1 MVTIPSRIARVR
13 DFIKTLR
20 YRPTERL
27 WISDIA
33 KPACPIVDNFEATL
47 EMTVNTNIIRID
59 IVDSFVAFFDRV
71 FPLIGSLI
79 DTVIMAWVN
88 TVSDI
93 IHLSDTRKMI
103 LHADL
108 YDTLNVSK
116 MLTLGWIFYLESS
129 FTDIIMME
137 RRGIIN
143 ISSKLS
149 DSLVSKLYVYPEDI
163 LPVGVTKSYRFIY
176 RINSSLSD
184 LVYLLFKTFLGF
196 SSSFSDSL
204 SGTKIYA
211 SIQDTLSIS
220 KTFKPLM
227 IFNRTILILDSL
239 GLTDVCKRI
248 DALQLS
254 QVVAARP
261 SLTTSD
267 LLGCA
272 TTFSKRTL

>member
-1 MVTIPSRIARVR
+1 MIFNRTILILDSLGLTDVC
-13 DFIKTLR
+13 K
-20 YRPTERL
+20 
-27 WISDIA
+27 
-33 KPACPIVDNFEATL
+33 
-47 EMTVNTNIIRID
+47 RID
-59 IVDSFVAFFDRV
+59 ALQLSQVVA
-71 FPLIGSLI
+71 
-79 DTVIMAWVN
+79 A
-88 TVSDI
+88 
-93 IHLSDTRKMI
+93 
-103 LHADL
+103 
-108 YDTLNVSK
+108 
-116 MLTLGWIFYLESS
+116 
-129 FTDIIMME
+129 
-137 RRGIIN
+137 
-143 ISSKLS
+143 
-149 DSLVSKLYVYPEDI
+149 KLYVYPEDI